1 MINEIKKI
9 VVQTGELLLDLQ
21 KTKKIKGNWIGAQY
35 KSNADIIAH
44 NRIIS
49 LLNKSFPEINIVSEE
64 DFKKNLTNNY
74 NYFLVDP
81 IDGTASYANGYSGYV
96 VQICFMKDNKP
107 CLCAIYAPYFEKL

>member
-21 KTKKIKGNWIGAQY
+21 RSKKIEGNWIGTQY

-44 NRIIS
+44 DKIIS
-49 LLNKSFPEINIVSEE
+49 LLNKSFPEIKIVSEE
-64 DFKKNLTNNY
+64 DFKKKLIKNY

-81 IDGTASYANGYSGYV
+81 IDGTASYANG
-96 VQICFMKDNKP
+96 
-107 CLCAIYAPYFEKL
+107 